1 VLPVWKGVRMVALV
15 KDIVSLE
22 TEADG
27 VVAQARAEAKE
38 MEKSAIAEAEAHR
51 RKLAVETDQ
60 NVFAFQKEMEE
71 KHQRS
76 VAETEK
82 DLVQALNAIDRIAGD
97 ALKQQIDKIVTKFGE
112 F

>member
-1 VLPVWKGVRMVALV
+1 MVTLV

-38 MEKSAIAEAEAHR
+38 IEKSAIVEAEAYR
-51 RKLAVETDQ
+51 QRLAEEADKRVI
-60 NVFAFQKEMEE
+60 AFQKEMEE

-76 VAETEK
+76 VAENEK
-82 DLVQALNAIDRIAGD
+82 DLVQALKAIDQIAGG
-97 ALKQQIDKIVTKFGE
+97 ALKQQIAKIVTKFGG